1 MMAGI
6 KNKKGRGQ
14 PLMVLRNKALLVL
27 QALGS
32 GRKK

>member
-14 PLMVLRNKALLVL
+14 PLMVLRNKAFLVL